1 MGRVWLPG
9 KWSWCI
15 TGGIIYIKF
24 TKQEWSIQCLSEHG
38 KIIGKIEE
46 GFRDVGTV
54 RESGHHPII
63 YCPPPTDPL
72 RCIRSE
78 EGLWSGNNYIS
89 RGQSRIGFIILSLG
103 KCLLFLYLVYM
114 TKKISFRYV
123 HYKELRLL
131 APFENSCVLQWI
143 NNEFPPKE
151 LFFFSPQVK
160 LRCWKAPLG
169 NLFIALLTMKCR
181 ELKINSIEII
191 NALQSVDYQLVKIN
205 TTDYPWIMHINIY
218 NILGNEFIKINN
230 NYNNRDL
237 VLKFPYISQIL
248 KGIFFSELILWYNL
262 TGVRTICIAALAT
275 FISF

>member
-151 LFFFSPQVK
+151 LFFFFPSS
-160 LRCWKAPLG
+160 KAS
-169 NLFIALLTMKCR
+169 M
-181 ELKINSIEII
+181 LKGSSW
-191 NALQSVDYQLVKIN
+191 QSVYSSS
-205 TTDYPWIMHINIY
+205 H
-218 NILGNEFIKINN
+218 NE
-230 NYNNRDL
+230 
-237 VLKFPYISQIL
+237 V
-248 KGIFFSELILWYNL
+248 
-262 TGVRTICIAALAT
+262 
-275 FISF
+275 

>member
-1 MGRVWLPG
+1 
-9 KWSWCI
+9 
-15 TGGIIYIKF
+15 
-24 TKQEWSIQCLSEHG
+24 
-38 KIIGKIEE
+38 
-46 GFRDVGTV
+46 
-54 RESGHHPII
+54 
-63 YCPPPTDPL
+63 
-72 RCIRSE
+72 
-78 EGLWSGNNYIS
+78 
-89 RGQSRIGFIILSLG
+89 
-103 KCLLFLYLVYM
+103 
-114 TKKISFRYV
+114 
-123 HYKELRLL
+123 
-131 APFENSCVLQWI
+131 
-143 NNEFPPKE
+143 
-151 LFFFSPQVK
+151 
-160 LRCWKAPLG
+160 
-169 NLFIALLTMKCR
+169 MKCR